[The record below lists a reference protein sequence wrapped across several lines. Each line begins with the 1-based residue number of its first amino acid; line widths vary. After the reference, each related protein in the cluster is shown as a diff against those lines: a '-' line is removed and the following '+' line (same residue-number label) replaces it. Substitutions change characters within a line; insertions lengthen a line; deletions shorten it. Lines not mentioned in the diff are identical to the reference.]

1 MSEDVFLC
9 PTSNFVSIDSALLPN
24 ETLEIQQELEPE
36 QEPEPEQES
45 EPAQVPEPVQE
56 PEPAQEPESNQIKTY
71 PNATTKTTQETDP
84 ALWHQLFQEAQSFWI
99 SNGPS
104 MCQNNDGSFK
114 NSERLSCGQKRY
126 LSKSCFLEL
135 DGQHVQML

>member
-1 MSEDVFLC
+1 
-9 PTSNFVSIDSALLPN
+9 LLPN

-84 ALWHQLFQEAQSFWI
+84 ALWHQLLSHEAQSFWI
-99 SNGPS
+99 SNGPT

-114 NSERLSCGQKRY
+114 N
-126 LSKSCFLEL
+126 
-135 DGQHVQML
+135 

>member
-1 MSEDVFLC
+1 MSNRTYQSGAAKRKKAAKAKEDISKYLPLTSFLLVQKSKPVVSEDVFLC

-56 PEPAQEPESNQIKTY
+56 PEPAQEPESNQIKT
-71 PNATTKTTQETDP
+71 
-84 ALWHQLFQEAQSFWI
+84 
-99 SNGPS
+99 
-104 MCQNNDGSFK
+104 
-114 NSERLSCGQKRY
+114 
-126 LSKSCFLEL
+126 
-135 DGQHVQML
+135 